1 MTERMSLADFKATN
15 WTKPAKYRNRRVII
29 DGWPFDSKLEAA
41 RYEELKLAR
50 QIGFVDWFICQTPFR
65 LPGGIIYR
73 ADFLVVWS
81 AKSNIGHCVRVEDVK
96 GARTRLSMN
105 KIAQVEEIYGI
116 KIDVITK
123 NHMRAV
129 GKRSR

>member
-81 AKSNIGHCVRVEDVK
+81 AKSNIGHCVTVEDCK
-96 GARTRLSMN
+96 GADTRVSIN
-105 KIAQVEEIYGI
+105 KRRQVEELYGFKVILI
-116 KIDVITK
+116 K
-123 NHMRAV
+123 R
-129 GKRSR
+129 RSRA